1 MVANAALADP
11 EALQHV
17 ADLSRPVTLAKD
29 HVLPVSDAFTGLL
42 PDGGLRRGSTVT
54 INGKVGSTSLA
65 LSLISEASK
74 TGSWTAVVAMPWLGL
89 IAADEYG
96 IDLSRVAIVD
106 EPGDQWATVVAA
118 MVGAFDVV
126 LTGPPKKVRG
136 SDGRRLAARMR
147 ERGTVLVQV
156 DNGWS
161 RRRTGFV
168 TGDLTLTTGTC
179 EWDGLENGHGRL
191 TSRRVEVSV
200 GGRGAAG
207 RGRSTWFSLPNIDG
221 DVESLAPSPT
231 VSIAPERLIG
241 SVEDVAE
248 RLRHLAAVPDLEA
261 G

>member
-1 MVANAALADP
+1 MANAALADLK
-11 EALQHV
+11 ALQHA

-29 HVLPVSDAFTGLL
+29 NVLPVPDAFIGLL

-65 LSLISEASK
+65 LSLIAEASK
-74 TGSWTAVVAMPWLGL
+74 TGSWTAVIAMPWLGL

-96 IDLSRVAIVD
+96 IDISRVAVVD

-161 RRRTGFV
+161 HSAGFV
-168 TGDLTLTTGTC
+168 TGDLTLTTGKC
-179 EWDGLENGHGRL
+179 EWNGLQDGHGRL
-191 TSRRVEVSV
+191 TSRRVEVSI

-207 RGRSTWFSLPNIDG
+207 RGGSTWFSLPNNDG
-221 DVESLAPSPT
+221 EVDSLAPPPV
-231 VSIAPERLIG
+231 VSISSDRLIG

-248 RLRHLAAVPDLEA
+248 RLRHLTAVPGLEA